1 MSGVVSEKR
10 GEKRIKG
17 VNARRREK
25 NENDRR
31 TDKKNG
37 ILKAKGYCCVQRFCC
52 GCHPEKNGWL
62 ICLFVN
68 KIKNIYGR

>member
-31 TDKKNG
+31 TDKKM
-37 ILKAKGYCCVQRFCC
+37 AF
-52 GCHPEKNGWL
+52 
-62 ICLFVN
+62 
-68 KIKNIYGR
+68 

>member
-31 TDKKNG
+31 TDQKGKKWHFKSKRLLLCPAFLLWMSSG
-37 ILKAKGYCCVQRFCC
+37 KK
-52 GCHPEKNGWL
+52 WL
-62 ICLFVN
+62 VDLFVCQ
-68 KIKNIYGR
+68 